1 MNEQKT
7 ITLNVQRGDD
17 AAALSTETMT
27 LRFCSEDAA
36 PSETDIQAPPDRK
49 QCTTDS
55 CHTSSSS
62 TQSTQKDI
70 AKEPKIS
77 KIEKVVK
84 PSPVKK
90 SARLQAQQKYRSNA
104 DEMHSKEMEE
114 RILSG
119 FLISFNSVLNSEVND
134 LMLVNHLD
142 SIDRKTTLTMVED
155 FLSADIHTLP
165 SQDQI
170 PDSVFC
176 HNSIDVLP
184 DQQINL
190 DQVDERSES
199 LPNVKSTTFDPKSS
213 TTTLSPIKMI
223 QFDKSSQSF
232 SPNFAARRRNSSS
245 PSKLQSRKTGFYNCS
260 IHI

>member
-1 MNEQKT
+1 
-7 ITLNVQRGDD
+7 
-17 AAALSTETMT
+17 
-27 LRFCSEDAA
+27 
-36 PSETDIQAPPDRK
+36 
-49 QCTTDS
+49 
-55 CHTSSSS
+55 
-62 TQSTQKDI
+62 
-70 AKEPKIS
+70 
-77 KIEKVVK
+77 
-84 PSPVKK
+84 
-90 SARLQAQQKYRSNA
+90 
-104 DEMHSKEMEE
+104 MHSKEMEE

-184 DQQINL
+184 DQQ
-190 DQVDERSES
+190 VDERSES